1 MERFIGETE
10 RQFGSCNEDY
20 AQYAIERFRF
30 CIQNA
35 SRLRDHLAHHQDSA
49 SEENRQVFCHYGN
62 EVESLL
68 SCLRELCRRWLEYVE
83 VREEVSASAAY
94 RVSQQAP
101 SGRGRPCFDI
111 SVHQLKY
118 LRSLSFTWTDI
129 AALLGVSR
137 MTIFRRRVE
146 FLMVN
151 ETLVEDREL
160 RTIISS
166 IRQDMPNVGENMV
179 LGRLRSM
186 GYHVSRERVRHAI
199 RATDPI
205 NSALRWQG
213 ILIPILFLAQI
224 PCGISVCTYDN
235 YNQYWACVILRS
247 VSCVFCSLQF
257 CLGKRLAFKP
267 V

>member
-10 RQFGSCNEDY
+10 RQF
-20 AQYAIERFRF
+20 AIERFEF
-30 CIQNA
+30 CIQSA

-49 SEENRQVFCHYGN
+49 SEENRQVLSQYGN

-68 SCLRELCRRWLEYVE
+68 SCLRQLCRRWLEYVE

-101 SGRGRPCFDI
+101 SGRGRPRFDI
-111 SVHQLKY
+111 SVHQLEY
-118 LRSLSFTWTDI
+118 LRSSWTDI

-146 FLMVN
+146 FQMVN

-166 IRQDMPNVGENMV
+166 IRQDMPNVGEKMV

-205 NSALRWQG
+205 KMARNSYPKASL
-213 ILIPILFLAQI
+213 
-224 PCGISVCTYDN
+224 
-235 YNQYWACVILRS
+235 
-247 VSCVFCSLQF
+247 FCSWPKFLVAYRYAHMIIIINIG
-257 CLGKRLAFKP
+257 L